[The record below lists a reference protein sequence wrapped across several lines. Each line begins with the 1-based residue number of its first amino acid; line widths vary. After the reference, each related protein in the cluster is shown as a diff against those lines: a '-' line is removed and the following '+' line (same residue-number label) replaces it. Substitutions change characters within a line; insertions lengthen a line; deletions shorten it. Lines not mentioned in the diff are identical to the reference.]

1 VNILRKLYE
10 NTTASIKGMQSKF
23 DIHVGCR
30 QGGQESPVLFN
41 WYFDFVL
48 KIAANAIDAA
58 FPDGWGISIDYNIP
72 HTCTNRNQRTQG
84 RMSGADIIH
93 WILYADDLVLFCHSI
108 AEAEKLLT
116 IINDTCTRYGLTI
129 SFKKTKTQVFNQPEL
144 ANQPTLFSIGS
155 NVIENVQDFVYLGH
169 SVTTEEDGCFTE
181 QRIAR

>member
-1 VNILRKLYE
+1 
-10 NTTASIKGMQSKF
+10 MQSKF